1 MGRERTLVQR
11 DLISAQIAEQTS
23 LINPRSFADRPLP
36 SRPERDLSTRGD
48 GIPLACKHFFPS
60 FLHIDPRFSIIP
72 YHFISRLVYR
82 LDPFLLLAISARMG
96 AAAERR
102 HRHARWNFEGR
113 NSSRN
118 SRDGSPPPP
127 PPPTPTKY
135 SIPPRRGLWVIDILS
150 VASRTPSLR
159 PRS

>member
-23 LINPRSFADRPLP
+23 LINPRSFADRPFP
-36 SRPERDLSTRGD
+36 SRPPLSVLVATEFHSRANTFFLLPSYRSTIFHYSLTISSLASFVGSKP
-48 GIPLACKHFFPS
+48 IP
-60 FLHIDPRFSIIP
+60 I
-72 YHFISRLVYR
+72 
-82 LDPFLLLAISARMG
+82 LLLAIFARMG

-127 PPPTPTKY
+127 PTPTKY
-135 SIPPRRGLWVIDILS
+135 SIYPPRRGLWVIDIY
-150 VASRTPSLR
+150 RGHHPSALD
-159 PRS
+159 PE